1 MLTETILRT
10 KFFPPPPHRY
20 LITRPRLLNKLNDAF
35 CPETRLTL
43 VCAPAGF
50 GKTTVVTEWL
60 SQITSDHLAGTGG
73 SGVKVAWITFDE
85 ADNDPIRFWRYIVAA
100 LQGIDPRLG
109 ESIHPVLYAP
119 QPPPFR
125 TLLAELV

>member
-43 VCAPAGF
+43 ICAPAGF

-60 SQITSDHLAGTGG
+60 DRIKSDHSPFNIG
-73 SGVKVAWITFDE
+73 SEVNFSWITFDE
-85 ADNDPIRFWRYIVAA
+85 ADNDSVHFWRYIITAM
-100 LQGIDPRLG
+100 QC
-109 ESIHPVLYAP
+109 
-119 QPPPFR
+119 
-125 TLLAELV
+125 